1 MTGVNYYHLRMFLI
15 ERMCV
20 FHFPTYSKI
29 DLTSAKVS
37 PSEVYQD
44 SVGSVS
50 IDPDV
55 VSNRTFIIL

>member
-1 MTGVNYYHLRMFLI
+1 MSFIL
-15 ERMCV
+15 
-20 FHFPTYSKI
+20 PTYSKI
-29 DLTSAKVS
+29 ELTSAKVS